1 MQAAE
6 LRFSPSDQA
15 RELLEK
21 ARLAASMAAQR
32 RNGAIMPFVRILL
45 DGGVILKTLSSGR
58 VVINLGRRTGAREG
72 LSFAFYSGA
81 DGSFKGEL
89 VLLQAGSQESTAEII
104 HLADPS
110 VLPAAGDILVRKAL
124 NRGSLPER
132 RRKRPGQA
140 KKPEAELKAA
150 DFTATGTANLWPGC
164 AGCPAGPNASPLPF
178 CGPMGM

>member
-1 MQAAE
+1 MERQT
-6 LRFSPSDQA
+6 LFA
-15 RELLEK
+15 R
-21 ARLAASMAAQR
+21 
-32 RNGAIMPFVRILL
+32 G
-45 DGGVILKTLSSGR
+45 DGGYSAFRIPTILTLSSGR

-110 VLPAAGDILVRKAL
+110 VLPAAGDILSL
-124 NRGSLPER
+124 EDRGQTYGAGTEKGGEESAE
-132 RRKRPGQA
+132 PGQPA
-140 KKPEAELKAA
+140 GKEAELKAA